1 VWKSLGH
8 PLVELLSTSEFDSLK
23 KIAAGSK
30 RSIPPGHI
38 GVLLHLKLI
47 EEGASGLCL
56 TATGE
61 RCVNSKLAEP

>member
-1 VWKSLGH
+1 M
-8 PLVELLSTSEFDSLK
+8 VELLNASEFNSLK
-23 KIAAGSK
+23 EIAAGSK

-47 EEGASGLCL
+47 KDGARGLCL
-56 TATGE
+56 TAAGE